1 VAAPGGTDEGDA
13 AAWGEGIGVD
23 LREGGFIVLH
33 RRIRSWPLWHFM
45 SAEQRMVWVQI
56 LLDANWK
63 DSEAWDGAERFVVK
77 RGQMIHSENTIA
89 ASAGVSRKVVR
100 TAIAKLITEGAVD
113 RKPALGRAH
122 GPHLLTVVNYSK
134 YQDYSDEAGPQS
146 GQERAKDGPSE
157 GPARALSEQVEQEE
171 PVEPKKTPAADAA
184 WARCN
189 EVWARVCVPAGYA
202 AARGGS
208 EQRKNAAAR
217 MKSRDWFSAFVA
229 ACDFLATD
237 SFYRG
242 ENGRGW
248 AATLGWMLEKGS
260 RAEKLAERASAKP
273 PNPKDDHDAT
283 YRRLLDEAERELA
296 GPNQRNG
303 GDDRGTVAGD
313 SRPGDVPA
321 APKALPPALGELLGG
336 GWASRGLQDGAPVEP
351 LPQRGTLPA
360 KGALR
365 DS

>member
-1 VAAPGGTDEGDA
+1 
-13 AAWGEGIGVD
+13 VD

-63 DSEAWDGAERFVVK
+63 DSEAWMGTHRFTVK
-77 RGQMIHSENTIA
+77 RGQLIHSERTLAKN
-89 ASAGVSRKVVR
+89 AGVGRQVVR
-100 TAIAKLITEGAVD
+100 TTIEKLLTEGAITRHPVNI
-113 RKPALGRAH
+113 PEATHEATH
-122 GPHLLTVVNYSK
+122 IPHILTVCNYSR
-134 YQDYSDEAGPQS
+134 YQDVPDDAN
-146 GQERAKDGPSE
+146 
-157 GPARALSEQVEQEE
+157 PARNPTLTQSQPRGNPGVTPSEQVEQEE

-184 WARCN
+184 WTRCN

-202 AARGGS
+202 AARGGA

-217 MKSRDWFSAFVA
+217 VKARDWFPAFVA

-237 SFYRG
+237 PFYRG
-242 ENGRGW
+242 ENERGW

-260 RAEKLAERASAKP
+260 RAEKLAERASSKR

-351 LPQRGTLPA
+351 LPQRGPLPA